1 MNIPRAENIIKL
13 METFPYHIRPIDI
26 SKDAAEIAVLIR
38 TGFRPWLDHGNLE
51 YLNNLEKAGN
61 DAKKNPFWTNLTGFP
76 YSMSGVVCTD
86 TSGTV
91 IGTVSTSLF
100 YLHERKC
107 CLLTN
112 VCVAPSHRKQ
122 GIASHMIEKIARLQ
136 SDAGTYGLYLQTRM
150 AGTGLKDFYRKQ
162 GFSATDFR
170 ETWILPENK
179 SIKPS
184 SDIHIEHVPESDSTL
199 FRRMFEHRYPE
210 TVLWNLDYPEDLF
223 QPGKIPDLLNRL
235 FSSGRRFLR
244 AIDSGSR
251 TVTWA
256 AFQNMNEGADVLW
269 FIPNEDMPDTSLS
282 DALCSI
288 CADYKGRR
296 ALKADVPAG
305 ISGKIFQQTGFA
317 RQQTLA
323 WMWRRL

>member
-1 MNIPRAENIIKL
+1 MNIPRAENIIKP

-38 TGFRPWLDHGNLE
+38 TSFRPWLDHGNLD
-51 YLNNLEKAGN
+51 YLNSLEKAGC

-76 YSMSGVVCTD
+76 YNMSGVVCTD
-86 TSGTV
+86 ASGTV
-91 IGTVSTSLF
+91 VGTVCTSPF

-112 VCVAPSHRKQ
+112 VCVSPSHRKQ
-122 GIASHMIEKIARLQ
+122 GIASRMIDKVARSQ
-136 SDAGTYGLYLQTRM
+136 SGAGTYGLYLQTRM
-150 AGTGLKDFYRKQ
+150 AETRLKDFYRKQ
-162 GFSATDFR
+162 GFSVTDFR

-179 SIKPS
+179 RINPA
-184 SDIHIEHVPESDSTL
+184 SDIHTESVPESDSRL
-199 FRRMFEHRYPE
+199 FRKMFEQRYPE

-223 QPGKIPDLLNRL
+223 QPGKIPDLLNRII
-235 FSSGRRFLR
+235 SPGRRFLR
-244 AIDSGSR
+244 AVDSSSC
-251 TVTWA
+251 TAAWA
-256 AFQNMNEGADVLW
+256 AFQSMNEGADVLW
-269 FIPNEDMPDTSLS
+269 FIPNEDIPESSLS
-282 DALCSI
+282 GALCSI
-288 CADYKGRR
+288 CADYKGRK

-305 ISGKIFQQTGFA
+305 ISGKIFQQAGFA